1 MMKFICVYVVI
12 LLASISLCHA
22 DGFKIKGKISGGGEG
37 VKVFLTDLSQYR
49 HFYDSTTIKNG
60 EFEFNGKVESP
71 EMRCITI
78 YKNDSQRGEWKSTVK
93 LPIFVDNS
101 SMTLE
106 APYDSLPTKSSKTV
120 PGCIKITGSP
130 ANDLYMKYDKGLE
143 PLSTLN
149 STLFEKY
156 RVAYYYAK
164 ADELGRKNMQ
174 PAYDALEELENCKD
188 EIYRYKV
195 KFIQENSDSP
205 VALYVAGTLA
215 ITKYGRGEIN
225 KVLALLSE
233 PLRNSPK
240 GKALE
245 KRLNSIPVY
254 VGDQY
259 LDIDMLDKEGNTV
272 NLSDVIN
279 PGQYTLLEIWASWCG
294 PCRGGI
300 PHLKDAY
307 SAYHAKGFDI
317 VSVSIDAN
325 KEQWKKALEQEQMAW
340 LQVCDKGEGFDG
352 FIVKKYGISGVPSS
366 FLIDPQGKIILTNA
380 RGGWLDTKLIELFE
394 K

>member
-1 MMKFICVYVVI
+1 MRIMYALVM
-12 LLASISLCHA
+12 LLTVNVCYA
-22 DGFKIKGKISGGGEG
+22 DGFKIKGKIAGGGEG

-49 HFYDSTTIKNG
+49 HVYDSAVIKNG
-60 EFEFNGKVESP
+60 EFEFSGRVDMP

-78 YKNDSQRGEWKSTVK
+78 YKNDADRREWKSTVK

-101 SMTLE
+101 SMMLE
-106 APYDSLPTKSSKTV
+106 APYDSLPTKITKTV
-120 PGCIKITGSP
+120 PACVKITGSP
-130 ANDLYMKYDKGLE
+130 MNDLYVSYDKGLE
-143 PLSTLN
+143 PLSALN
-149 STLFEKY
+149 SELFEKY

-164 ADELGRKNMQ
+164 ADDLGRKNRE

-195 KFIQENSDSP
+195 NFIKENPDSP

-225 KVLALLSE
+225 KVLSLLSE
-233 PLRNSPK
+233 NLRNSSK
-240 GKALE
+240 GKALAD
-245 KRLNSIPVY
+245 RLNGIPVY

-272 NLSDVIN
+272 NLSDVIK

-294 PCRGGI
+294 PCRGDI

-380 RGGWLDTKLIELFE
+380 RGGWLDTKLIELFD

>member
-1 MMKFICVYVVI
+1 M
-12 LLASISLCHA
+12 
-22 DGFKIKGKISGGGEG
+22 
-37 VKVFLTDLSQYR
+37 
-49 HFYDSTTIKNG
+49 
-60 EFEFNGKVESP
+60 
-71 EMRCITI
+71 
-78 YKNDSQRGEWKSTVK
+78 
-93 LPIFVDNS
+93 
-101 SMTLE
+101 
-106 APYDSLPTKSSKTV
+106 PTKSSKTV

-233 PLRNSPK
+233 GSLRNSPK

-245 KRLNSIPVY
+245 K
-254 VGDQY
+254 D
-259 LDIDMLDKEGNTV
+259 
-272 NLSDVIN
+272 
-279 PGQYTLLEIWASWCG
+279 
-294 PCRGGI
+294 
-300 PHLKDAY
+300 
-307 SAYHAKGFDI
+307 
-317 VSVSIDAN
+317 
-325 KEQWKKALEQEQMAW
+325 
-340 LQVCDKGEGFDG
+340 
-352 FIVKKYGISGVPSS
+352 
-366 FLIDPQGKIILTNA
+366 
-380 RGGWLDTKLIELFE
+380 
-394 K
+394 

>member
-1 MMKFICVYVVI
+1 M
-12 LLASISLCHA
+12 
-22 DGFKIKGKISGGGEG
+22 
-37 VKVFLTDLSQYR
+37 
-49 HFYDSTTIKNG
+49 IKNG
-60 EFEFNGKVESP
+60 EFEFDGKVESP

-101 SMTLE
+101 FMTLE

-195 KFIQENSDSP
+195 KFIH
-205 VALYVAGTLA
+205 LCL
-215 ITKYGRGEIN
+215 
-225 KVLALLSE
+225 
-233 PLRNSPK
+233 
-240 GKALE
+240 
-245 KRLNSIPVY
+245 
-254 VGDQY
+254 
-259 LDIDMLDKEGNTV
+259 
-272 NLSDVIN
+272 
-279 PGQYTLLEIWASWCG
+279 
-294 PCRGGI
+294 PCRDPAGQR
-300 PHLKDAY
+300 
-307 SAYHAKGFDI
+307 
-317 VSVSIDAN
+317 V
-325 KEQWKKALEQEQMAW
+325 QALRAGA
-340 LQVCDKGEGFDG
+340 LSLGRRRLA
-352 FIVKKYGISGVPSS
+352 GVP
-366 FLIDPQGKIILTNA
+366 LQA
-380 RGGWLDTKLIELFE
+380 RALPPPHEYL
-394 K
+394 